1 MIHKNVVQDI
11 AFVFHINDL
20 EYNLPN
26 CAGMSRVF
34 YTRYSYDE
42 SNRLI
47 DVDCRNHFPFSTAVL
62 EPYPS
67 RIWYAILEVKH
78 NVEKML
84 NDPKQY
90 QPCRKMLLVHFSLE
104 AWSYLFV
111 NLVNSGAIVAQ
122 YVRNNTEKF
131 MHCDLGLSSRR
142 IKKHLTLVRVDCL
155 NSLVGARKI
164 FGLTFGIGVRNR
176 APNKGEPTV
185 FLHHSD
191 VVNLVDVNSNN
202 NENQLYRAKEFIA
215 SQGVD
220 FIYESVSRL
229 LKIRIRYT
237 KFDAHKPIVA
247 ATLNLNREITNLQ
260 QPVHERNNWVSHVA
274 PGTYFATHEGQMA
287 CVVRV
292 EGDNVYV
299 TLDDDGNEVVY
310 NLNEAALLLQS
321 YIG

>member
-1 MIHKNVVQDI
+1 MILIPSLNNAVISNGDFLLALTSEDATIPTVCRVVRAVSIDELIVTWWLSREEVSQRQNLQEPPHVSIELYSNVLKCRLKEVLEVRSSSCMIHKNVVQDI

-90 QPCRKMLLVHFSLE
+90 QPCKKMLLVHFSLE

-111 NLVNSGAIVAQ
+111 NLVNSGTIVAP
-122 YVRNNTEKF
+122 YVCNNTKKI

-155 NSLVGARKI
+155 NSLVS
-164 FGLTFGIGVRNR
+164 L
-176 APNKGEPTV
+176 
-185 FLHHSD
+185 FL
-191 VVNLVDVNSNN
+191 
-202 NENQLYRAKEFIA
+202 I
-215 SQGVD
+215 
-220 FIYESVSRL
+220 
-229 LKIRIRYT
+229 
-237 KFDAHKPIVA
+237 P
-247 ATLNLNREITNLQ
+247 
-260 QPVHERNNWVSHVA
+260 W
-274 PGTYFATHEGQMA
+274 
-287 CVVRV
+287 
-292 EGDNVYV
+292 
-299 TLDDDGNEVVY
+299 
-310 NLNEAALLLQS
+310 
-321 YIG
+321 

>member
-34 YTRYSYDE
+34 YTRYRYDD
-42 SNRLI
+42 SNRLHE
-47 DVDCRNHFPFSTAVL
+47 VDCRHHSAFSTAVL

-67 RIWYAILEVKH
+67 RIWYSILEVKQ
-78 NVEKML
+78 NVEKLL

-90 QPCRKMLLVHFSLE
+90 QPCRKMLLAHFSLE

-122 YVRNNTEKF
+122 YVRNNTKKY

-142 IKKHLTLVRVDCL
+142 IKKHLTLVRIDCL

-164 FGLTFGIGVRNR
+164 FGQTFGIGVRNR

-202 NENQLYRAKEFIA
+202 NENQLDRAEEFIA

-229 LKIRIRYT
+229 LKI
-237 KFDAHKPIVA
+237 
-247 ATLNLNREITNLQ
+247 
-260 QPVHERNNWVSHVA
+260 
-274 PGTYFATHEGQMA
+274 
-287 CVVRV
+287 
-292 EGDNVYV
+292 
-299 TLDDDGNEVVY
+299 
-310 NLNEAALLLQS
+310 
-321 YIG
+321 